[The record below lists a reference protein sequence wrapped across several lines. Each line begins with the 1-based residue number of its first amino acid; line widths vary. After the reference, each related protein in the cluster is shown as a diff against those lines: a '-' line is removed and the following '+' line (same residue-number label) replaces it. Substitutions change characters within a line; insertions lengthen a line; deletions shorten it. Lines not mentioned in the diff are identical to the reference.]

1 MLMGVTNQSATA
13 MLFLMIHSPSAIRH
27 AFYETFLVLH
37 ICAAVVALVGIYV
50 HLTVTYYWYA
60 RFIEI
65 AIAVWSFDRTM
76 RLLRILYRNVG
87 RKMTTATIEVLPGEA
102 VRVTLVS

>member
-1 MLMGVTNQSATA
+1 MV
-13 MLFLMIHSPSAIRH
+13 FLIVHSPSAIRH

-50 HLTVTYYWYA
+50 HLTVKYYWWA
-60 RFIEI
+60 RYIEVAV
-65 AIAVWSFDRTM
+65 AIWSFDRTA

-102 VRVTLVS
+102 VRVTLVSFDFNVGRSSYH

>member
-1 MLMGVTNQSATA
+1 MTQSVTA
-13 MLFLMIHSPSAIRH
+13 MLFLMLHSPSAIRH

-37 ICAAVVALVGIYV
+37 ICAAVAALVGVYV
-50 HLTVTYYWYA
+50 HLTVKYYWYA
-60 RFIEI
+60 RFIETCI
-65 AIAVWSFDRTM
+65 AIWAFDRTV

-87 RKMTTATIEVLPGEA
+87 RKLTTATIEVLPGEA

>member
-1 MLMGVTNQSATA
+1 MV
-13 MLFLMIHSPSAIRH
+13 FLMLHSPSAIRH

-37 ICAAVVALVGIYV
+37 IFGAIVALVGLYV
-50 HLTVTYYWYA
+50 HLTVKYYWWA
-60 RFIEI
+60 RYVEA
-65 AIAVWSFDRTM
+65 AIGIWAFERTV

-102 VRVTLVS
+102 VRVTLVSFGFIAGGCSCC